1 MLAQATIVGA
11 VGLNAGVAASDVPIG
26 SIKFA
31 DEATRTALDAA
42 GVKTVGDLATA
53 DVGAL
58 KAKLD
63 AAGVN
68 RTAGELAGLRGIGKS
83 VTQLGTR
90 FSR

>member
-1 MLAQATIVGA
+1 M
-11 VGLNAGVAASDVPIG
+11 
-26 SIKFA
+26 
-31 DEATRTALDAA
+31 
-42 GVKTVGDLATA
+42 KTVGDLATA

-68 RTAGELAGLRGIGKS
+68 RTAGELAGLRGICKS
-83 VTQLGTR
+83 VTQLGKR